1 MEKAP
6 KSTISQKTWALLEKN
21 GWQHWKISSWV
32 LKLSEQAIF
41 KQVLEASWFL
51 AEMFIF
57 VIVKYDLLV
66 FYCIKYELL
75 LQYRWKRAAR
85 FQYRWK
91 RAARVQ
97 YSWKRAAHIYV
108 LDSCLTAQ
116 LGMTLFKESYTKFF
130 APFGIGRALQKIK
143 ILQTQRTIRPRGIF
157 HSVAIK

>member
-1 MEKAP
+1 MLKQDYSMRYFCISEE
-6 KSTISQKTWALLEKN
+6 STIWALLK
-21 GWQHWKISSWV
+21 WKKHRKALFYV
-32 LKLSEQAIF
+32 KLEHYIKKMVGNTENIQLSVETVGTSYF

-116 LGMTLFKESYTKFF
+116 L
-130 APFGIGRALQKIK
+130 
-143 ILQTQRTIRPRGIF
+143 
-157 HSVAIK
+157 HSIWSI